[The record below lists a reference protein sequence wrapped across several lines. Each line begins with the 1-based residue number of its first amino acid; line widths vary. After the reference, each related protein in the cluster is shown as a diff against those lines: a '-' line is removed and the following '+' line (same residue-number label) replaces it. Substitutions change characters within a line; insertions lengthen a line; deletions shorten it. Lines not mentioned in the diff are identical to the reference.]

1 MSAFDQLHPS
11 IQHHVVNSLGWR
23 SLRPLQEHSIEPVLG
38 GKNCLLLAPTAGG
51 KTEAAILPVLS
62 RMLSEDWR
70 GLTVL
75 YVCPIRALLNN
86 LEDRLSYY
94 AGLVGRRC
102 GLWHGDVA
110 QAAKSRT
117 LKDPP
122 DILLT
127 TPESLEALLI
137 STRTDKKHFF
147 GCLRTIV
154 VDEIHAFA
162 GDDRGWH
169 LLAVLERIQR
179 LAQMDVQRIG
189 LSATVGNPDVLLRWL
204 CGTSHR
210 EGLVVAAASPGVAD
224 ADVMIDYVGSL
235 QNAAEV
241 LRLLHHGEKRLVFCD
256 SRART
261 EELAVHLRAAG
272 VKTYVSHSSL
282 SVEQRR
288 DAETAFRE
296 GRDCVIVATSTLELG
311 IDVGDLDRV
320 IQIDAPSTVSSFLQ
334 RLGRTGRRLK
344 TKRNCLFLATT
355 RSWLLQAAAIV
366 ELWQSGYVEPL
377 EPPVKP
383 YHLIAQ
389 QLLALIL
396 QDRGIGH
403 RASRERLKPLLEQAA
418 IPADLLEMIIAHM
431 LSAEILA
438 DDSSLLGMG
447 SEGERL
453 YGAKNFMTLVSI
465 FDTPPLFTVYWG
477 PKDLGCVHPIS
488 FRGHNGHPAVLS
500 LGGRSWQLTHIDWE
514 RKTAHV
520 TPSEHPGRS
529 RWLGES
535 QPLRYELCQ
544 AVRRILLGRDESD
557 AWSARTRT
565 EIKQARNE
573 ATSVA
578 PDSLVVERDPARER
592 TTWWTFAGLFAN
604 SELARR
610 LPAGARFDNFTV
622 TVDKTVPPEQLSLR
636 RRPIREAHSGTSSCD
651 GMSAKFGE
659 CLPEQLLQDMQ
670 AARSLDSVGV
680 ARVEDQPLLI
690 RDGSNPI

>member
-1 MSAFDQLHPS
+1 MTKFDRLHPS
-11 IQHHVVNSLGWR
+11 IQHHIVNSLRWPA
-23 SLRPLQEHSIEPVLG
+23 LRPLQEEAIDPILD

-51 KTEAAILPVLS
+51 KTEAAILPILS
-62 RMLSEDWR
+62 VMLGGSWQ
-70 GLTVL
+70 GLAVL

-86 LEDRLSYY
+86 LESRLSHY
-94 AGLVGRRC
+94 ANLVGRRC

-137 STRTDKKHFF
+137 STRTDKQHFF

-179 LAQMDVQRIG
+179 LAQTDVQRIG

-210 EGLVVAAASPGVAD
+210 EGLIVAAASPGVPD

-256 SRART
+256 SRTRT
-261 EELAVHLRAAG
+261 EELAVHLRTAG
-272 VKTYVSHSSL
+272 VRTYVSHSSL

-288 DAETAFRE
+288 DAEAAFRE

-344 TKRNCLFLATT
+344 TKRNCTFLATT
-355 RSWLLQAAAIV
+355 RSWLLQAAALV

-383 YHLIAQ
+383 YHLVAQ
-389 QLLALIL
+389 QLLALVL
-396 QDRGIGH
+396 QERGIGH
-403 RASRERLKPLLEQAA
+403 RACRERLKPLLEQAA
-418 IPADLLEMIIAHM
+418 IPADLLEVIIAHM
-431 LSAEILA
+431 LGAEILA
-438 DDSSLLGMG
+438 DDSGLLGMG
-447 SEGERL
+447 LEGERL
-453 YGAKNFMTLVSI
+453 CMA
-465 FDTPPLFTVYWG
+465 P
-477 PKDLGCVHPIS
+477 
-488 FRGHNGHPAVLS
+488 
-500 LGGRSWQLTHIDWE
+500 
-514 RKTAHV
+514 
-520 TPSEHPGRS
+520 
-529 RWLGES
+529 
-535 QPLRYELCQ
+535 
-544 AVRRILLGRDESD
+544 
-557 AWSARTRT
+557 RT
-565 EIKQARNE
+565 
-573 ATSVA
+573 S
-578 PDSLVVERDPARER
+578 
-592 TTWWTFAGLFAN
+592 
-604 SELARR
+604 
-610 LPAGARFDNFTV
+610 
-622 TVDKTVPPEQLSLR
+622 
-636 RRPIREAHSGTSSCD
+636 
-651 GMSAKFGE
+651 
-659 CLPEQLLQDMQ
+659 
-670 AARSLDSVGV
+670 
-680 ARVEDQPLLI
+680 
-690 RDGSNPI
+690 